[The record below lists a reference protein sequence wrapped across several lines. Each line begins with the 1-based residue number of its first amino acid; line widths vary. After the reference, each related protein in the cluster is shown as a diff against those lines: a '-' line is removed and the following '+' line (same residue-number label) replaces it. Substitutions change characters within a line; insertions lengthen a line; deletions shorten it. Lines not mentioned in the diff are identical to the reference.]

1 MGLLSGGRAWWAA
14 LGAIVGALAAGG
26 IAYAA
31 IPGSGGVFH
40 ACYKTSGGQVRLVNS
55 ASDCSA
61 SEAATQWNQTGQTG
75 LAGPT
80 GPTGISGYEEKMASD
95 TITLAPGDNQGLRG
109 TTKDSGGQPRNR
121 RQLSERTESPG
132 RRRPLCR
139 RIHPLGY
146 RAEWDTQRSLV
157 RGLREHTGSAAR
169 PRSLSSRSARTS
181 ADVARRLAQERSI
194 QPGGSA
200 TSRPLTAPR
209 RRVTSLHRRAQ
220 HLPRLLLSRPRSKR
234 PSGRAQIRSAL
245 GPV

>member
-1 MGLLSGGRAWWAA
+1 MPRLEVSEGEKEAGMGLLSGGRAWWAA
-14 LGAIVGALAAGG
+14 VGAIVGALAAGG

-109 TTKDSGGQPRNR
+109 TTRNR

-146 RAEWDTQRSLV
+146 RAEWDKQRSLV
-157 RGLREHTGSAAR
+157 RGLREHNRSRRHVHGHCLRDLRERQLTSLGGLRRNVRYNRAVRQRVA
-169 PRSLSSRSARTS
+169 RSLPP
-181 ADVARRLAQERSI
+181 DVA
-194 QPGGSA
+194 
-200 TSRPLTAPR
+200 
-209 RRVTSLHRRAQ
+209 
-220 HLPRLLLSRPRSKR
+220 
-234 PSGRAQIRSAL
+234 
-245 GPV
+245 